1 LIKSFLEELDAR
13 VLVCDGAMGTMLY
26 GRGVFLNRCFDE
38 LNLTQPDLVS
48 DVHQAYVRAGADV
61 LETNTFGANRFKL
74 GNFGLADEVAAINRR
89 GAELA
94 RRAAREGTFVAGSM
108 GPLGVRI
115 EPWGRTGVDEA
126 EAAFRDQASAL
137 AAGGVDLFILETF
150 RDLKEMGAAIRA
162 VRSVSALPIVAEMT
176 TEDDGNTL
184 DGAPPE
190 RFAPELERAG
200 ADVIGVN
207 CSVGP
212 AAMLETIERMARLTN
227 ARLAAQPNAGR
238 PRDVDGRNLY
248 LCSPEYMASYARRFV
263 AAGARL
269 VGGCCGTTPEH
280 IKQIKAVVRA
290 AAPVRGRAVAPVAK
304 PAPGGVRMTPVSR
317 REKSHLARA
326 FADGEFV
333 FVAEIAT
340 PRGLDLSAT
349 VAQARRFRDLG
360 AVAVNVPDYPRSG
373 ARASALALSVLT
385 ERQGQ
390 VETLLHYCA
399 RDRPLLGMQSEL
411 VGAHAMGLRN
421 ILLTT
426 GSPAQQG
433 AYADATSVFDVDAI
447 GLTNMAVS
455 LNHGLDTGGQSIGEP
470 TRFHIGVAVN
480 PFTPNPDAEWRRL
493 DHKVEA
499 GAEFIVTPAIL
510 DIDAFEAVAGRLIE
524 TRLPILA
531 GVAALESLRQA
542 EFMASEV
549 AGVRVADAILERLR
563 AASDQAAEGMAITR
577 EIVQRLRGRVQG
589 IHITSL
595 HGSPA
600 AAERLLSEVLLPGSR
615 QSST

>member
-1 LIKSFLEELDAR
+1 VSSTPGFLEALDSR

-48 DVHQAYVRAGADV
+48 DVHHAYVRAGADV
-61 LETNTFGANRFKL
+61 IETNTFGANRFKL
-74 GNFGLADEVAAINRR
+74 GNFALAEQVAEINTR

-94 RRAAREGTFVAGSM
+94 RRAARAGIFVAGSM

-150 RDLKEMGAAIRA
+150 RDVKELGAAIRA
-162 VRSVSALPIVAEMT
+162 VRAVSALPIVAEMT

-190 RFAPELERAG
+190 RFAPELEQAG

-248 LCSPEYMASYARRFV
+248 LSSPEYMASYARRFV
-263 AAGARL
+263 AAGVRL
-269 VGGCCGTTPEH
+269 VGGCCGTTPDH

-290 AAPVRGRAVAPVAK
+290 AAPAKGRAAAPVAT
-304 PAPGGVRMTPVSR
+304 PAPGAVRMTPVAR
-317 REKSHLARA
+317 REKSALARA

-385 ERQGQ
+385 EKQGP

-455 LNHGLDTGGQSIGEP
+455 LNHGVDTGGQSIGEP

-480 PFTPNPDAEWRRL
+480 PFTPNLEAEWRRL

-499 GAEFIVTPAIL
+499 GAEFLVTPVIL
-510 DIDAFEAVAGRLIE
+510 DVDAFGAVAGRLRE
-524 TRLPILA
+524 TKLPILA
-531 GVAALESLRQA
+531 GVVALDSLRQA

-549 AGVRVADAILERLR
+549 VGVRVAESILERLR
-563 AASDQAAEGMAITR
+563 RAADQAAEGLAITR
-577 EIVQRLRGRVQG
+577 EIIERLRGRVQG

-600 AAERLLSEVLLPGSR
+600 AAERLLSTLR
-615 QSST
+615 